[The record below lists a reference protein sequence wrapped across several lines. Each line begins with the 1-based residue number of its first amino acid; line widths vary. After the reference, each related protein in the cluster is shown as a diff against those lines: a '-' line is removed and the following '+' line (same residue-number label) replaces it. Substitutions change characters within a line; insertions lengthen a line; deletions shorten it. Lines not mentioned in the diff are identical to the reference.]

1 MLKRS
6 ETVIIYNGI
15 NPPPATPWNVL
26 PIINTF
32 ILPAL
37 AQKTEEAKN
46 NASAARKIGLRPKI
60 SESLDQI
67 GPEAALDRR

>member
-6 ETVIIYNGI
+6 ETVIIYKGI
-15 NPPPATPWNVL
+15 KPPPATPCNVL
-26 PIINTF
+26 PTINNL

-67 GPEAALDRR
+67 GPEAALERR